1 MPGFRPVDPR
11 QSFPDLEERVLERWR
26 EDDVFARQLAARQG
40 AEVWSFYEGPPT
52 ANGRPGSHHVLARVF
67 KDVYPRFRAMCG
79 YRVPRKAGWDCH
91 GLPVE
96 IEVEKQLGIS
106 SKQEIEEYGIAEFNR
121 RCRESV
127 FEYVEE
133 WNRLT
138 ERIGFWIDLDHP
150 YVTLD
155 DDYIESVWWSL
166 RRLWDEERLY
176 EGHKV
181 VPYCPRC
188 GTALSSHEVALG
200 YEEVEDPSIYVK
212 LPLTP
217 AAPGR
222 GSEGGSIS
230 DSSARAGAEEA
241 AEFLLVWT
249 TTPWTLPGNVAV
261 AVNPEVDYVKAAVD
275 GETLILAEQLLER
288 VLGEDVEVVDRFPG
302 SELVGRRYEGP
313 VFRLADRPAPQAFP
327 VIAGR
332 FVTTEDGT
340 GLVHIA
346 PAFGEDDF
354 DAAAENGIFDPTIAG
369 TLHNPVGLDGRFD
382 RRVVGFEAEFV
393 KDPDVTRRLIAD
405 LDARG
410 LLFRE
415 QVYEHAYPHCW
426 RCGTPLLYYAKSSW
440 YVATSAAREDLLANN
455 EEIGWHPEH
464 IKHGR
469 FGKWLENNVDWA
481 LSRDRYWG
489 TPLPIWRCVAD
500 GCDGQVCIGSVEEL
514 GERARGE
521 VPDDLHRPYIDEVVL
536 DCAECGGE
544 MRRVD
549 SVIDTWYD
557 SGAMP
562 FAQFHYPFENEA
574 EFEERFPADY
584 ICEAIDQTR
593 GWFYTL
599 LAESTLLFDTSSYR
613 NCVCLGLILDPDG
626 QKMSKS
632 RGNVVD
638 PWEVIGAH
646 GADAFRW
653 YYLTSQQP
661 WAGYRFSVDTVGES
675 VRQFLLTLWNTYS
688 FWVLYANA
696 EGLTPRDFPAAPGR
710 GSGGQ
715 STSDSSAAAEAD
727 EEAEYEDLDRWAMSR
742 LQATIAAVR
751 ERMDE
756 FDCTAAGRAIAEYV
770 EELSNWYVRLSR
782 RRFWE
787 GDRTAFATLRHCLLE
802 TAALLAPFIPFLAD
816 EIHANLVAGDG
827 GDAGSAPD
835 SVHLRDFPSVEAALA
850 DPELE
855 AAMRAVRLTVELGRA
870 ARAQARAKVRQP
882 LRRAVIVAN
891 EAERAAIEARAE
903 LVTAE
908 LNVKELDFVSEE
920 ADLISYAVRPNYRA
934 LGPRFGRRMPQVA
947 AAVEAL
953 DPAHVARVMADGG
966 EVGINVEGDE
976 HVLGPDEL
984 TLALQPLEGYEVE
997 AEAGHAVALQLE
1009 LDEELIREGLAR
1021 EVVHAVQNARKEAGL
1036 EITDRIEL
1044 ALAGDGELLAAARA
1058 HEEYLAGEVLATA
1071 VSYEAAGGAAATV
1084 DGRQLT
1090 ISVSRA

>member
-1 MPGFRPVDPR
+1 MPGFRPVDTK
-11 QSFPDLEERVLERWR
+11 QSFPELEERTLKRWR
-26 EDDVFARQLAARQG
+26 ERKVFDRSLAQRDG
-40 AEVWSFYEGPPT
+40 AELWNFYEGPPT

-67 KDVYPRFRAMCG
+67 KDIYPRYRSMRG

-106 SKQEIEEYGIAEFNR
+106 SKQEIEEYGIDKFNA
-121 RCRESV
+121 RCRASV

-138 ERIGFWIDLDHP
+138 ERIGFWIDLDDP

-166 RRLWDEERLY
+166 RQLWDKDRLY

-200 YEEVEDPSIYVK
+200 YKDVEDPSIYVRF
-212 LPLTP
+212 PLL
-217 AAPGR
+217 AED
-222 GSEGGSIS
+222 GSESGES
-230 DSSARAGAEEA
+230 
-241 AEFLLVWT
+241 LLVWT

-261 AVNPEVDYVKAAVD
+261 AVAPEVTYVKARCGD
-275 GETLILAEQLLER
+275 ETLVLAEPLVER
-288 VLGEDVEVVDRFPG
+288 VLGEGAEVLDRLPG
-302 SELVGRRYEGP
+302 SALVGRQYRGP
-313 VFRLADRPAPQAFP
+313 VFELEEGPANAFRVLAGD
-327 VIAGR
+327 

-346 PAFGEDDF
+346 PAFGEDDYAV
-354 DAAAENGIFDPTIAG
+354 AAANGVFDPTEHG
-369 TLHNPVGLDGRFD
+369 TLFNPVNLEGRFD
-382 RRVVGFEAEFV
+382 RRVSGFEGQFV
-393 KDPDVTRRLIAD
+393 KDPEVTKALIED
-405 LDARG
+405 LNRRG

-426 RCGTPLLYYAKSSW
+426 RCDTPLLYYAKSSW
-440 YVATSAAREDLLANN
+440 YVATSQVRDRLLANN
-455 EEIGWHPEH
+455 ETIGWHPEH
-464 IKHGR
+464 IKDGR

-489 TPLPIWRCVAD
+489 TPLPIWHCTAGD
-500 GCDGQVCIGSVEEL
+500 CAEQYCAGSVAEL
-514 GERARGE
+514 RERATGE
-521 VPDDLHRPYIDEVVL
+521 LPDDLHRPYIDEVTL
-536 DCAECGGE
+536 ECDKCGGE
-544 MRRVD
+544 MRRVE

-562 FAQFHYPFENEA
+562 FAQLHYPFENEELFA
-574 EFEERFPADY
+574 ERFPADF

-613 NCVCLGLILDPDG
+613 NCVCLGLILDPEG

-632 RGNVVD
+632 KGNVVE
-638 PWEVIGAH
+638 PWDVISAH

-653 YYLTSQQP
+653 YYLTAQQP
-661 WAGYRFSVDTVGES
+661 WSGYRFSVDTVGES

-696 EGLTPRDFPAAPGR
+696 EDLGPGDF
-710 GSGGQ
+710 
-715 STSDSSAAAEAD
+715 SDQTLSSPFSDPTGNQGEVI
-727 EEAEYEDLDRWAMSR
+727 EMEDLDRWALSR
-742 LQATIAAVR
+742 LQATISIVR

-756 FDCTAAGRAIAEYV
+756 FDCTVAGRAIAEYV

-787 GDRTAFATLRHCLLE
+787 GDRAAFATLRHCLLE
-802 TAALLAPFIPFLAD
+802 TAALLAPFTPFLAD
-816 EIHANLVAGDG
+816 EIHLNLAGGEAEELG
-827 GDAGSAPD
+827 GQPD
-835 SVHLRDFPSVEAALA
+835 SVHLRDFPAVDPALA

-855 AAMRAVRLTVELGRA
+855 RAMEAVRLTVELGRA
-870 ARAQARAKVRQP
+870 ARAQAKAKMRQP

-891 EAERAAIEARAE
+891 DAERAAIEARAE

-920 ADLISYAVRPNYRA
+920 ADLISYAVKPNYRA
-934 LGPRFGRRMPQVA
+934 LGPRFGKRMPQVA

-953 DPAHVARVMADGG
+953 DPVHVARVMADGG
-966 EVGINVEGDE
+966 EIGINVEGND
-976 HVLGPDEL
+976 HTIGPDEV

-1009 LDEELIREGLAR
+1009 LDDELRREGMAR
-1021 EVVHAVQNARKEAGL
+1021 EIVHAVQNARKVAGL
-1036 EITDRIEL
+1036 DISDRIEL
-1044 ALAGDGELLAAARA
+1044 ALGGDGELLAAARE
-1058 HEEYLAGEVLATA
+1058 HEPYIAGEVLASA
-1071 VSYEAAGGAAATV
+1071 ISYQAPGGTPAKL
-1084 DGRQLT
+1084 DGRELQIAL
-1090 ISVSRA
+1090 SRTTR

>member
-1 MPGFRPVDPR
+1 MPGGFSPVDTK
-11 QSFPDLEERVLERWR
+11 QSFPELEERVLERWR
-26 EDDVFARQLAARQG
+26 ERDVFARSLAQREG
-40 AEVWSFYEGPPT
+40 APLWNFYEGPPT

-67 KDVYPRFRAMCG
+67 KDIYPRYRAMCG

-106 SKQEIEEYGIAEFNR
+106 SKQEIEELGIDKFNA

-138 ERIGFWIDLDHP
+138 ERIGFWIDLDDP

-166 RRLWDEERLY
+166 KQLWDKERLY

-200 YEEVEDPSIYVK
+200 YQDVKDPSIYVK
-212 LPLTP
+212 IPLVPSMTP

-230 DSSARAGAEEA
+230 DSSALAEAEEA

-261 AVNPEVDYVKAAVD
+261 AVAPNVTYVRVRFEGEV
-275 GETLILAEQLLER
+275 LILAEPLLER
-288 VLGEDVEVVDRFPG
+288 VLGEGADVLEKLPG
-302 SELVGRRYEGP
+302 TDLVGRAYKGP
-313 VFRLADRPAPQAFP
+313 VFELEEEPANAFR
-327 VIAGR
+327 VVAGD

-346 PAFGEDDF
+346 PAFGEDDYAV
-354 DAAAENGIFDPTIAG
+354 AAANGIFDPTDAG
-369 TLHNPVGLDGRFD
+369 SLFNPVNLDGRFD
-382 RRVVGFEAEFV
+382 RRVSGFEGQFV
-393 KDPDVTRRLIAD
+393 KDPATTEALIAD
-405 LDARG
+405 LATRG

-440 YVATSAAREDLLANN
+440 YIATSQVRDAMLANN
-455 EEIGWHPEH
+455 ETIGWHPEH
-464 IKHGR
+464 IKDGR

-489 TPLPIWRCVAD
+489 TPLPIWNCTGE
-500 GCDGQVCIGSVEEL
+500 GCEERTCIGSVEEL
-514 GERARGE
+514 RERSKGE
-521 VPDDLHRPYIDEVVL
+521 VPEDLHRPYIDEVVL
-536 DCAECGGE
+536 DCAKCGGE
-544 MRRVD
+544 MHRVK

-562 FAQFHYPFENEA
+562 FAQLHYPFENEELFA
-574 EFEERFPADY
+574 ERFPADF

-599 LAESTLLFDTSSYR
+599 LAESTLLFDESSYR
-613 NCVCLGLILDPDG
+613 NCVCLGLILDPEG

-632 RGNVVD
+632 KGNVVE
-638 PWEVIGAH
+638 PWDVISAH

-653 YYLTSQQP
+653 YYLTAQQP
-661 WAGYRFSVDTVGES
+661 WSGYRFSVDTVGES

-696 EGLTPRDFPAAPGR
+696 ENLSPADFADAPLTFVGNNPTNVK
-710 GSGGQ
+710 
-715 STSDSSAAAEAD
+715 STAD
-727 EEAEYEDLDRWAMSR
+727 DLDRWALSK
-742 LQATIAAVR
+742 LQSTIATVR
-751 ERMDE
+751 EKMDE
-756 FDCTAAGRAIAEYV
+756 FDCTAAGRVIAEYV

-787 GDRTAFATLRHCLLE
+787 GDRAAFATLRHCLLE
-802 TAALLAPFIPFLAD
+802 VVALLAPFTPFLAE
-816 EIHANLVAGDG
+816 EIHLNLAGG
-827 GDAGSAPD
+827 AGEELGDLPD
-835 SVHLRDFPSVEAALA
+835 SVHLRDFPEVDPALVDA
-850 DPELE
+850 ELE
-855 AAMRAVRLTVELGRA
+855 AAMDAVRLTVELGRA
-870 ARAQARAKVRQP
+870 ARAQAKAKVRQP

-891 EAERAAIEARAE
+891 DAERAAIEARAG

-908 LNVKELDFVSEE
+908 LNVKELDFVSDESE
-920 ADLISYAVRPNYRA
+920 LVSYEVKPNYRS
-934 LGPRFGRRMPQVA
+934 LGPRFGKHMPQVA

-953 DPAHVARVMADGG
+953 DPTVVAEVMARGDG
-966 EVGINVEGDE
+966 VGININGDE
-976 HVLGPDEL
+976 HEL
-984 TLALQPLEGYEVE
+984 TPDDVTLSLQPLDGYEVE

-1009 LDEELIREGLAR
+1009 LDDELRREGLAR
-1021 EVVHAVQNARKEAGL
+1021 EIVHAVQNARKAAGL
-1036 EITDRIEL
+1036 DISDRIEL
-1044 ALAGDGELLAAARA
+1044 SLGGDEELLTAARE
-1058 HEEYLAGEVLATA
+1058 HEPYVTGEVLATS
-1071 VSYEAAGGAAATV
+1071 VSYDEADSAPIRI
-1084 DGRQLT
+1084 DGRDLHIQVAK
-1090 ISVSRA
+1090 I

>member
-1 MPGFRPVDPR
+1 MPAGFKPVDTK
-11 QSFPDLEERVLERWR
+11 QSFPELEERVLERWR
-26 EDDVFARQLAARQG
+26 ERDVFARSLAQREA
-40 AEVWSFYEGPPT
+40 APLWNFYEGPPT

-67 KDVYPRFRAMCG
+67 KDVYPRYRAMCG

-106 SKQEIEEYGIAEFNR
+106 SKQEVEEYGIDKFNQ
-121 RCRESV
+121 RCRASV

-138 ERIGFWIDLDHP
+138 ERIGFWIDLDDP
-150 YVTLD
+150 YVTLEN
-155 DDYIESVWWSL
+155 DYIESVWWSL
-166 RRLWDEERLY
+166 RQLWEKERLY

-200 YEEVEDPSIYVK
+200 YQDVEDPSIYVK
-212 LPLTP
+212 IPLVPSTTP

-230 DSSARAGAEEA
+230 DSSALAKAEEA

-261 AVNPEVDYVKAAVD
+261 AVAPEVTYVRARID
-275 GETLILAEQLLER
+275 GEILILAEPLLER
-288 VLGEDVEVVDRFPG
+288 VLGEDADVLEKLPG
-302 SELVGRRYEGP
+302 SDLVGRRYAGP
-313 VFRLADRPAPQAFP
+313 IFELEDQPTNAFRVLAGD
-327 VIAGR
+327 

-346 PAFGEDDF
+346 PAFGEDDYAV
-354 DAAAENGIFDPTIAG
+354 AAANGIFDPTDAG
-369 TLHNPVGLDGRFD
+369 SLFNPVNLDGRFD
-382 RRVVGFEAEFV
+382 RRVSGFEGQFV
-393 KDPDVTRRLIAD
+393 KDPATTEALIAD
-405 LDARG
+405 LGTRG

-440 YVATSAAREDLLANN
+440 YIATSQVRDGLLANN
-455 EEIGWHPEH
+455 ETIGWHPEH
-464 IKHGR
+464 IKDGR

-489 TPLPIWRCVAD
+489 TPLPIWSCASD
-500 GCDGQVCIGSVEEL
+500 GCEERICIGSVEEL
-514 GERARGE
+514 RERAQGE
-521 VPDDLHRPYIDEVVL
+521 VPDDLHRPYIDDVLL
-536 DCAECGGE
+536 DCAACGGE
-544 MRRVD
+544 MHRVK

-562 FAQFHYPFENEA
+562 FAQLHYPFENEELFA
-574 EFEERFPADY
+574 ERFPADF

-599 LAESTLLFDTSSYR
+599 LAESTLLFEQSSYR
-613 NCVCLGLILDPDG
+613 NCVCLGLILDPEG

-632 RGNVVD
+632 KGNVVE
-638 PWEVIGAH
+638 PWDVIAAH

-653 YYLTSQQP
+653 YYLTAQQP
-661 WAGYRFSVDTVGES
+661 WSGYRFSVDTVGES

-696 EGLTPRDFPAAPGR
+696 ENLGPTDFVGDAPLTFVRNNPTKVKG
-710 GSGGQ
+710 
-715 STSDSSAAAEAD
+715 TAD
-727 EEAEYEDLDRWAMSR
+727 DLDRWALSK
-742 LQATIAAVR
+742 LQSTIATVR
-751 ERMDE
+751 EKMDE

-787 GDRTAFATLRHCLLE
+787 GDRAAFATLRHCLLE
-802 TAALLAPFIPFLAD
+802 AAALLAPFTPFLAE
-816 EIHANLVAGDG
+816 EIHLNLAGG
-827 GDAGSAPD
+827 AGEELGELPD
-835 SVHLRDFPSVEAALA
+835 SVHLRDFPQPDEALA

-855 AAMRAVRLTVELGRA
+855 AAMEAVRLTVELGRA
-870 ARAQARAKVRQP
+870 ARAQAKAKVRQP

-891 EAERAAIEARAE
+891 DAERAAIEARAD
-903 LVTAE
+903 LVIAE
-908 LNVKELDFVSEE
+908 LNVKELDFVSDESE
-920 ADLISYAVRPNYRA
+920 LVSYEVKPNYRS
-934 LGPRFGRRMPQVA
+934 LGPRFGKHMPQVA
-947 AAVEAL
+947 AAVAAL
-953 DPAHVARVMADGG
+953 DPSVIAEVMARGDG
-966 EVGINVEGDE
+966 VGINVNGDE
-976 HVLGPDEL
+976 HEL
-984 TLALQPLEGYEVE
+984 TPDDVSLSLQPLEGYEVE

-1009 LDEELIREGLAR
+1009 LDDELRREGLAR
-1021 EVVHAVQNARKEAGL
+1021 EIVHAVQNARKAAGL
-1036 EITDRIEL
+1036 DISDRIEL
-1044 ALAGDGELLAAARA
+1044 SLGGDEELLTAARE
-1058 HEEYLAGEVLATA
+1058 HEPYVSGEVLATA
-1071 VSYEAAGGAAATV
+1071 VSYDAADSAPLRI
-1084 DGRQLT
+1084 DGRDLHIQVT
-1090 ISVSRA
+1090 KI